1 MEEAARHLLDELL
14 AAVEADPRI
23 VGLLLAGSTATGEMD
38 EFSDVDTVIVSTDAG
53 HPELLAGAHE
63 FAAALGP
70 LVAGFTGEHVGE
82 PRLLIAL
89 YGPPLLH
96 VDFKFVGLS
105 DLAVRVEDGVVAW
118 ERDGLVSAALA
129 QSQAAWPMPDPQWL
143 EDRFWVWV
151 HYCAAKIG
159 RGELFE
165 CLDGLAMIRG
175 LVLGPLLAVRAGARP
190 QGARRLERLAPE
202 EVPALAATVGDHS
215 VAGCADALRAAVA
228 LYQSLRD
235 PAVERREAAE
245 EASVAYLEE
254 VASRAARASR

>member
-1 MEEAARHLLDELL
+1 MEEIARRFLDDLL
-14 AAVEADPRI
+14 AAVRDDPRI
-23 VGLLLAGSTATGEMD
+23 AGLLLAGSSATGEMD
-38 EFSDVDTVIVSTDAG
+38 EFSDIDTVIVSTDES
-53 HPELLAGAHE
+53 HPALLAGAQE
-63 FAAALGP
+63 LAASLGP
-70 LVAGFTGEHVGE
+70 LLAAFTGEHVGE

-105 DLAVRVEDGVVAW
+105 DLAVRVEDGVIAW

-129 QSQAAWPMPDPQWL
+129 GSAAVWPMPDPQWL

-165 CLDGLAMIRG
+165 CLDGLSMIRG

-202 EVPALAATVGDHS
+202 DVPALAATVGDHS
-215 VAGCADALRAAVA
+215 VAGCADALRAAIA
-228 LYQSLRD
+228 LYRELRD
-235 PAVERREAAE
+235 PAVERREEAE

>member
-1 MEEAARHLLDELL
+1 MEPVARQFLDDLR

-38 EFSDVDTVIVSTDAG
+38 EFSDVDTVIVSTDES
-53 HPELLAGAHE
+53 HSELLADAQE
-63 FAAALGP
+63 FAASLGP
-70 LVAGFTGEHVGE
+70 LVAAFTGEHVGE

-96 VDFKFVGLS
+96 VDLKFVGLS
-105 DLAVRVEDGVVAW
+105 DLAPRAEDGVVAW
-118 ERDGLVSAALA
+118 EREGLVGAALEGSAAV
-129 QSQAAWPMPDPQWL
+129 WPMPDPQWI

-151 HYCAAKIG
+151 HYSAAKIG

-165 CLDGLAMIRG
+165 CLDALGMIRG

-215 VAGCADALRAAVA
+215 AEGCAGALRAAIE
-228 LYQSLRD
+228 LYRELRD
-235 PAVERREAAE
+235 PAIERREAAE
-245 EASVAYLEE
+245 EASVAYLDG
-254 VASRAARASR
+254 VASRAARPSR

>member
-1 MEEAARHLLDELL
+1 MEQIARRLLDDLL
-14 AAVEADPRI
+14 AAVESDPRI
-23 VGLLLAGSTATGEMD
+23 VGLLLAGSTATGELD
-38 EFSDVDTVIVSTDAG
+38 EFSDVDTVIVSTDES
-53 HPELLAGAHE
+53 HPELLAGAHD
-63 FAAALGP
+63 FAAGLGP
-70 LVAGFTGEHVGE
+70 LLAAFTGEHVGE

-96 VDFKFVGLS
+96 VDFKFVALS
-105 DLAVRVEDGVVAW
+105 DLAVRAEDGVVAW
-118 ERDGLVSAALA
+118 ERDGLASAALA
-129 QSQAAWPMPDPQWL
+129 QTRAVWPVPDPQWL

-151 HYCAAKIG
+151 HYTATKLG

-165 CLDGLAMIRG
+165 CLDALGMIRG

-202 EVPALAATVGDHS
+202 EVPALAATVGEHS
-215 VAGCADALRAAVA
+215 VAGCADALRAAIA
-228 LYQSLRD
+228 LYRELRD
-235 PAVERREAAE
+235 PAVERRAAAE

>member
-1 MEEAARHLLDELL
+1 MEEAARRFLDDLL

-38 EFSDVDTVIVSTDAG
+38 EFSDVDTMIVSSDAS

-63 FAAALGP
+63 FAAHLGP
-70 LVAGFTGEHVGE
+70 LLAAFTGEHVGE

-96 VDFKFVGLS
+96 VDFKFVALS
-105 DLAVRVEDGVVAW
+105 DLAVRVEDGLVAW
-118 ERDGLVSAALA
+118 ERDGLASAALA
-129 QSQAAWPMPDPQWL
+129 QSQAVWPMPDPQWL

-151 HYCAAKIG
+151 HYCATKIG

-165 CLDGLAMIRG
+165 CLDALGMIRG
-175 LVLGPLLAVRAGARP
+175 LVLGPLLAMRTGARP

-202 EVPALAATVGDHS
+202 ETPALAATVGDHS
-215 VAGCADALRAAVA
+215 VAGCADALRASIA
-228 LYQSLRD
+228 LYRELRD

-245 EASVAYLEE
+245 EATVAYLEE
-254 VASRAARASR
+254 VISRAARASR